1 MPSRL
6 NSSEFMRQTHKHI
19 TIGDVAKVARV
30 SPKVAAEILHG
41 QAASASRNT
50 RERVRL
56 VAERL
61 GHPAPPGTTIL
72 VLHSSTSYQSYTP
85 HALMHGVM
93 TAAGKANCRIEI
105 VAVADDQ
112 LDNEPAL
119 RHLVSNYNASGLLI
133 NYQYGFPRVMP
144 ELIERLGIPAV
155 WLNSPHV
162 QDCVVSA
169 DFDAAQTLTNH
180 ALALGH
186 HRIAYMDLTSDF
198 TIHSLHH
205 SCLERLDGYEHAM
218 KEAGLPSRLIGVEYP
233 LNKIERTELLSELL
247 QSPDR
252 PTFII
257 TYSRRSALPL
267 FHLALVSGHLRVPQD
282 MSIATF
288 SDDLHDTDDT
298 NITHMA
304 VPWEDVGHAGLVR
317 LIARCHQPGRRFDP
331 LMLPLQLHHGLTC
344 GQLDH

>member
-1 MPSRL
+1 L
-6 NSSEFMRQTHKHI
+6 YKFMRQTHKPI
-19 TIGDVAKVARV
+19 NIGDVAKIARV
-30 SPKVAAEILHG
+30 SLKVAAEILHG
-41 QAASASRNT
+41 QAVRASRNT

-72 VLHSSTSYQSYTP
+72 VLHSSTSHQSYTP
-85 HALMHGVM
+85 HSLMHGVM
-93 TAAGKANCRIEI
+93 TAAGKAHCRIEI

-119 RHLVSNYNASGLLI
+119 RHLISHYHASGLLI
-133 NYQYGFPRVMP
+133 NYQFGYPRVMP
-144 ELIERLGIPAV
+144 ELIERMGIPAV
-155 WLNSPHV
+155 WLNSPHE

-169 DFDAAQTLTNH
+169 DFDAAQTLTHH

-186 HRIAYMDLTSDF
+186 HRIAYLDLTSDF
-198 TIHSLHH
+198 TVHSLHH

-233 LNKIERTELLSELL
+233 LNKIERTELLNKLL

-257 TYSRRSALPL
+257 AASHRSALPL
-267 FHLALVSGHLRVPQD
+267 FHLALASGNLRVPQD
-282 MSIATF
+282 LSIATF
-288 SDDLHDTDDT
+288 SEDFHDLDDA

-304 VPWEDVGHAGLVR
+304 MPWEDVGHAGLTR

-344 GQLDH
+344 GRLGS

>member
-1 MPSRL
+1 
-6 NSSEFMRQTHKHI
+6 MRQPHKHI
-19 TIGDVAKVARV
+19 SIGDVAKVARV
-30 SPKVAAEILHG
+30 SPKIAAEILHG

-72 VLHSSTSYQSYTP
+72 MIHSSTNHQSYTP

-93 TAAGKANCRIEI
+93 KAASKANCRIEI
-105 VAVADDQ
+105 ASVADDQ

-119 RHLVSNYNASGLLI
+119 RHLIGHYNAGGLLI
-133 NYQYGFPRVMP
+133 NYQHGFPRVMP

-155 WLNSPHV
+155 WLNSPQQ
-162 QDCVVSA
+162 QDCVVPA
-169 DFDAAQTLTNH
+169 DFDAAQSLTNH

-198 TIHSLHH
+198 TVHSLHH
-205 SCLERLDGYEHAM
+205 SSLERLDGYEHAM

-233 LNKIERTELLSELL
+233 LNKIERNELISILL

-257 TYSRRSALPL
+257 TYNQNSALPL
-267 FHLALVSGHLRVPQD
+267 LHLALSSGHLRVPQD
-282 MSIATF
+282 VSIASF
-288 SDDLHDTDDT
+288 SDDLQDSAHTD
-298 NITHMA
+298 ITHMA
-304 VPWEDVGHAGLVR
+304 VPWEDVGHAGLER

-331 LMLPLQLHHGLTC
+331 LMLPLQLQHGTSC
-344 GQLDH
+344 GRLNF